1 MKLKPWY
8 DVIKPREDL
17 REGKPLDASE
27 FAVHLDKVR
36 LGDAPEVY
44 KSPQRFFERT
54 FLTENLT
61 GLAGEVVRRLS
72 GVTTETSAVFNM
84 TTQFGGGKTHAL
96 TLLFHLAKHG
106 AAAGKWRGVQ
116 KILDRAGI
124 KGIPDSCAIG
134 VFVGTEFD
142 SLTGRGGKDGEPLRK
157 TPWGE
162 LAWQLGGVESFAHV
176 AKHDAEFIEPKGD
189 VIQKMLPADRPCLIL
204 MDEVLNY
211 MSTYRDSG
219 YHNQLYNFIQSLSE
233 TVRGRHNVVLVG
245 SIPASE
251 LAYTDRDHADQ
262 QRLKNLLDR
271 VGKAIIVSVES
282 ETSEII
288 RRRLFEWDE
297 RAMTPDGR
305 VLLNKDAEDTCKAY
319 ADWVQDNRQQ
329 LPSLVNPDLARD
341 AFKATYPFHPMV
353 ISVFERK
360 WQTLPRFQQTR
371 GVLRLL
377 ALWVSKAYQDG
388 YKGAQ
393 RDPLVALGTAPLD
406 DPIFRAAVFEQLG
419 ETRLEAAVTTDIA
432 GKKDAHAVQ
441 LDSEAVDA
449 IKKARLHRKA
459 ATTIFFESNGGQIGA
474 ESQEASVA
482 EIRLAVCEPESDIG
496 NIETVLDALTDAC
509 YYLNV
514 EKTRYKF
521 SLKENLNKRFA
532 DRRATVQGPQIDEE
546 VKREIQTI
554 FKPKDLI
561 ERLFSPQKSIQVPDR
576 PIVTVIIGDLARTME
591 EDKATKAFADQ
602 IVRECG
608 NSSRTFKSA
617 LIWIVADSAQ
627 PMREEARKLLAW
639 QAINDEADDLKL
651 DETQKRQLHESI
663 QKARRD
669 LKESIWRS
677 YKNVLLLGKDNTLK
691 HVDLGLVHSSSADTP
706 ITNIV
711 NRLLLDDDISKG
723 LSPNALVN
731 NWPGAFKEWPTKS
744 VRDAIYSSPVFPRIL
759 NGEAIK
765 ETIARGVS
773 NGQLAYVGK
782 MPSGKYQPFIFGQ
795 GQSLSVSEI
804 EFSEDMFVITAE
816 TAKEYLATQKT
827 AADTA
832 STSDGGQPGNPSL
845 PTTPTGS
852 PTGQTVSGGDEQ
864 SEPPVVPVKA
874 SKLTWSGDVPPQRW
888 MNFYTKILSRFAGT
902 TGLKLTIQVEVTP
915 PDGVSRQTVEDTQNA
930 LRELGLKDDVQSQ

>member
-8 DVIKPREDL
+8 DVVKPREDL

-44 KSPQRFFERT
+44 KSPQQFFERT

-61 GLAGEVVRRLS
+61 GLSAEVVRRLA
-72 GVTTETSAVFNM
+72 GLTTETSAVFNM

-96 TLLFHLAKHG
+96 TLLYHLAKHG
-106 AAAGKWRGVQ
+106 SAAGKWRGVQ
-116 KILDRAGI
+116 KILDRASI
-124 KGIPDSCAIG
+124 KGIPDGCAVG

-162 LAWQLGGVESFAHV
+162 LAWQLGGAEAFAHV
-176 AKHDAEFIEPKGD
+176 AKHDAEFVEPKGD

-211 MSTYRDSG
+211 MSTYRDKG
-219 YHNQLYNFIQSLSE
+219 YHNKLYNFIQSLSE

-251 LAYTDRDHADQ
+251 LSYTDRDHADQ

-271 VGKAIIVSVES
+271 VGKAIIVSVEA

-288 RRRLFEWDE
+288 RRRLFEWDD
-297 RAMTPDGR
+297 RAVTPDGR
-305 VLLNKDAEDTCKAY
+305 ILLNKDAEDTCKAY
-319 ADWVQDNRQQ
+319 ADWVQEYRDQ
-329 LPSLVNPDLARD
+329 LPALINPDLAREQ
-341 AFKATYPFHPMV
+341 FRATYPFHPMV

-377 ALWVSKAYQDG
+377 ALWVSRAYQDG

-432 GKKDAHAVQ
+432 GKKDAHAVR
-441 LDSEAVDA
+441 LDAEAVDS

-459 ATTIFFESNGGQIGA
+459 ATTIFFESNGGQVGA
-474 ESQEASVA
+474 ESQEASVP

-514 EKTRYKF
+514 ETTRYKF

-532 DRRATVQGPQIDEE
+532 DRRATVQPPQIDEE
-546 VKREIQTI
+546 VKREIQKI
-554 FKPKDLI
+554 FTPKDLI
-561 ERLFSPQKSIQVPDR
+561 DRVFSPEKSIQVSDR
-576 PIVTVIIGDLARTME
+576 PVVTVIIGDLTRTME
-591 EDKATKAFADQ
+591 DETATKAFADQ

-608 NSSRTFKSA
+608 TSSRTFKSA
-617 LIWIVADSAQ
+617 LIWMVAESAQ

-651 DETQKRQLHESI
+651 DETQKRQLQENI
-663 QKARRD
+663 NKARRD
-669 LKESIWRS
+669 LKESIWRC
-677 YKNVLLLGKDNTLK
+677 YKNVLLLGKDNALK
-691 HVDLGLVHSSSADTP
+691 HVDLGWVYSSSVTSSMNDGNP
-706 ITNIV
+706 ITNAL
-711 NRLLLDDDISKG
+711 NRLSTDGDVEKG
-723 LSPNALVN
+723 VSPNFLVR
-731 NWPGAFKEWPTKS
+731 NWSGAFKEWPTKS
-744 VRDAIYSSPVFPRIL
+744 VRDAFYASPVFPRVL
-759 NGEAIK
+759 NAEAIK
-765 ETIARGVS
+765 ETIARGVES
-773 NGQLAYVGK
+773 GQLAYVGK
-782 MPSGKYQPFIFGQ
+782 TPAGNYQPFVFGQ
-795 GQSLSVSEI
+795 SIDAMEI
-804 EFSEDMFVITAE
+804 EFSDDMYVITAE
-816 TAKEYLATQKT
+816 TANAYLAVQNPAAPT
-827 AADTA
+827 APTG
-832 STSDGGQPGNPSL
+832 DGSVPAQ
-845 PTTPTGS
+845 PTTPTG
-852 PTGQTVSGGDEQ
+852 Q
-864 SEPPVVPVKA
+864 PPVDGGGQPALPHPPAAPEKA
-874 SKLTWSGDVPPQRW
+874 LKISWSGDVPPQRW
-888 MNFYTKILSRFAGT
+888 MNFYTKVLSRFAAT
-902 TGLKLTIQVEVTP
+902 PGLKLTVQIEVTP
-915 PDGVSRQTVEDTQNA
+915 PDGVSKQTVEDTQNS
-930 LRELGLKDDVQSQ
+930 LRELGLNDDVQSR